1 MSGTGSAGSGCF
13 GAGGGRMGRT
23 NGAGAIVAVGATGS
37 GGPGSPKVGPGCGT
51 GSGLGVGGLGTIGR
65 GGSTIAGFGTGLRG
79 GDLGADRSRP
89 RMCSAN
95 EPRQYLSCPQQRP
108 IDSACQSHCE
118 PKRSS
123 PRLQGP
129 EGWRVRSRGWRVTY
143 AQVVGRSRVEAHTG
157 MSCIGNPPLVRHIR
171 LNVALPDR

>member
-13 GAGGGRMGRT
+13 GAGDGRMGRT

-37 GGPGSPKVGPGCGT
+37 GGPGPFVALGFVALGSPKVGPGCGT

-89 RMCSAN
+89 RMCTAN
-95 EPRQYLSCPQQRP
+95 EPRQYLSCPQQRL
-108 IDSACQSHCE
+108 IDSAGQSHCE
-118 PKRSS
+118 AEAELPEVAT
-123 PRLQGP
+123 PRGDGGYGRGGGGLRTHKLS
-129 EGWRVRSRGWRVTY
+129 EGRESRR
-143 AQVVGRSRVEAHTG
+143 
-157 MSCIGNPPLVRHIR
+157 IR
-171 LNVALPDR
+171 A